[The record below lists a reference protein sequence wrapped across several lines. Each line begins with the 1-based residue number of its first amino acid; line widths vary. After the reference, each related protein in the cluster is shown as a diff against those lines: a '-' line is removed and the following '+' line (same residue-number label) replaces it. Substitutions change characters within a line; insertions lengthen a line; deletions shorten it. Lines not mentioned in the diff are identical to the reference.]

1 MNRNV
6 LELHGESSELIAD
19 SEGFTTYH
27 VMRAG
32 IRRWPFPH
40 IAVNTFFHPAV
51 YGILLAA
58 MPSHTHFRTL
68 QELARVSASY
78 PTERKVVPLDIL
90 RELPKWSALMKWLAS
105 DRFLA
110 VICAKFGID
119 AQFPPDILLC
129 RDAPGYFLGPHTD
142 APHKRLSM
150 IVYLSDENMTDPA
163 RGTHIYLP
171 RKYGFACPGGPHY
184 SVTDFARIATFPYAQ
199 NHAFAFKKT
208 NNSFHGVEKAPESRT
223 VLIYDLRG

>member
-6 LELHGESSELIAD
+6 LELHGEHNGLIAD

-27 VMRAG
+27 IMRAG
-32 IRRWPFPH
+32 VRRWPFPH
-40 IAVNTFFHPAV
+40 ISVNMFFHPV
-51 YGILLAA
+51 VFGMLCSH
-58 MPSHTHFRTL
+58 MPSQLHFKTL

-78 PTERKVVPLDIL
+78 PTERKVVPLDML
-90 RELPKWSALMKWLAS
+90 RELPYWGEVVKWLAS

-110 VICAKFGID
+110 VMCAKFSID
-119 AQFPPDILLC
+119 AIYPPDILLC
-129 RDAPGYFLGPHTD
+129 RDDPGYFLGPHTD

-150 IVYLSDENMTDPA
+150 IVYLSEESTPDYQ

-184 SVTDFARIATFPYAQ
+184 NAADFARIATFPYAQ